1 MRIDGRRAAAAL
13 LLAAALQAGAPGAA
27 RAERVT
33 IFAAASVTDALD
45 AAIAAYRGVSGDRV
59 VAVYAASSVLAR
71 QIEAG
76 APAALFLS
84 ASAAWMDYLEA
95 RGLVAPG
102 ARAALFGNRLAL
114 AAPPDSTRELSFA
127 GGAPD
132 LAAALEGGRLAIA
145 DPDHAP
151 AGIYARQA
159 LRALGLWSAIAART
173 ARAGDARAATA
184 LVARGEAALGIVY
197 RTDLAACPR
206 CRELALLPAAS
217 HAPIVYPLAPIEGNR
232 TPAAEALFAWLR
244 GARVADVFREF
255 GFLPLP
261 AGE

>member
-1 MRIDGRRAAAAL
+1 MRIGGRGAAAAL
-13 LLAAALQAGAPGAA
+13 LLAAALQASAPGAA
-27 RAERVT
+27 RAERT
-33 IFAAASVTDALD
+33 AIFAAASVTDALD
-45 AAIAAYRGVSGDRV
+45 AAIAAYRDVSGDRI
-59 VAVYAASSVLAR
+59 VAVYASSSVLAR

-84 ASAAWMDYLEA
+84 ANTAWMDYLEA

-114 AAPPDSTRELSFA
+114 AAPPDSTLELSFA
-127 GGAPD
+127 DGAPD
-132 LAAALEGGRLAIA
+132 LAAALAGGRLAIA

-151 AGIYARQA
+151 AGIYAMQA
-159 LRALGLWSAIAART
+159 LR
-173 ARAGDARAATA
+173 
-184 LVARGEAALGIVY
+184 ALGIVY

-206 CRELALLPAAS
+206 CRELALLPAAG

-244 GARVADVFREF
+244 GARAAEIFRAF